1 MKKYCLLPLLLLLPL
16 LSFAA
21 EGKKVIIQPI
31 MIDNNYEEVTANP
44 FAKADN
50 ESRFLQ
56 ALEQQVQQK
65 LGSST
70 IQYLGQKKIWLVD
83 KSLGENPQAAMA
95 DFQEMYRQKKSLQNQ
110 AYDLALSIQVE
121 IADIWKGRQEHFQVM
136 AKVVGTDRNRKKV
149 FKHKAVVHV
158 NVPPVPFALSQLN
171 ETGAL
176 VYEGFPLNEE
186 KLQQALLESISLA
199 LAGDKKPGVMA
210 VERREL
216 PVYAGFLAGAQTF
229 RLAMPN
235 NYGRH
240 LQQSGF
246 FNLVTFARSR
256 PLLIQRLSDHKT
268 STMGFR
274 NLPLREF
281 GFDVGWS
288 PVYTV
293 AKKHKYLRLSSQTGP
308 GQEQEYLAHA
318 VLTDKKA
325 LTAITWQDP
334 IEFTLKTRQKEPLGE
349 FRFQVSEE
357 GRLNTLD
364 HARSLS
370 RVYHPWS
377 SLQGQLAGR
386 QLSIRTNPY
395 ALNAVEIQVEG
406 QLVALVMH
414 AAAPK
419 KYLRKGKNQLPYFIS
434 FAPDVEAGEQELLLQ
449 SYQLFHLA
457 QALQQSQDLKRNKL

>member
-1 MKKYCLLPLLLLLPL
+1 MKKYCLQLLVLLLPL
-16 LSFAA
+16 LSLAA
-21 EGKKVIIQPI
+21 DGKKVIIQPI

-44 FAKADN
+44 FAKAEN

-65 LGSST
+65 LGSSA
-70 IQYLGQKKIWLVD
+70 IHYLGQKKIWLVD

-95 DFQEMYRQKKSLQNQ
+95 DFQEMYRQKKSLHNQ

-121 IADIWKGRQEHFQVM
+121 IADVWKGRRDYFQVM
-136 AKVVGTDRNRKKV
+136 AKVVATDGNRKKV
-149 FKHKAVVHV
+149 FKRKAVVNV
-158 NVPPVPFALSQLN
+158 DVPPVPFALSQLN

-176 VYEGFPLNEE
+176 VYEAFPLDEE

-199 LAGDKKPGVMA
+199 LAGEKKAGILA
-210 VERREL
+210 VERKEL
-216 PVYAGFLAGAQTF
+216 STYAGFLAGAQTY
-229 RLAMPN
+229 RMAMPN

-240 LQQSGF
+240 LQQPGF

-256 PLLIQRLSDHKT
+256 PLLIQRLGDHQAMT
-268 STMGFR
+268 LGFR

-293 AKKHKYLRLSSQTGP
+293 AKKHKYLRLSSTTGP
-308 GQEQEYLAHA
+308 GQQQEYLAHA

-334 IEFTLKTRQKEPLGE
+334 IEFSLKTRQKETLGE

-357 GRLNTLD
+357 GRSNTLD
-364 HARSLS
+364 PARSLG
-370 RVYHPWS
+370 RVYHPWAR
-377 SLQGQLAGR
+377 LEGRLANR
-386 QLSIRTNPY
+386 QISIRTNPY
-395 ALNAVEIQVEG
+395 ALNAVEIKVEG
-406 QLVALVMH
+406 QLLALVVH

-419 KYLRKGKNQLPYFIS
+419 
-434 FAPDVEAGEQELLLQ
+434 
-449 SYQLFHLA
+449 
-457 QALQQSQDLKRNKL
+457 